1 MNASRM
7 PTVQRPHACDRRPLP
22 SRGRFAAAISCGV
35 APPLFAVGAAAA
47 EVKNFANTQTLV
59 RDRNGSL
66 RPTKCDRNGKNE
78 VVSNY
83 SVFFVQE
90 EKNYLKE
97 RSFPRGFPFKLVNF
111 YFAAF

>member
-78 VVSNY
+78 VVSNH

-90 EKNYLKE
+90 EKKLPQ
-97 RSFPRGFPFKLVNF
+97 RTVVSTRFPL
-111 YFAAF
+111 